1 MMVLIKNNISTIL
14 IIIGM
19 LISAYIGRYLTLIE
33 RSIPDIEIAST
44 HTISTCL
51 EKRGAEA
58 IKLNNVSLSREYL
71 ILCTEEVSKHL
82 ELNDFQIRRLKFFG
96 QYYAERV
103 SLWMV
108 VFVTVSGVILSAIQI
123 LTSFKLA
130 SNSLNAGETSNEI
143 TVETGKIVIKS
154 SAIGLMVLFTSLA
167 FFMIFVINIY
177 KIEEIKQ
184 EIKGGATPTP
194 LNFIQQGPFIPHQA
208 GKVLEVDAK
217 QVPTATGQ

>member
-1 MMVLIKNNISTIL
+1 MMIWIRSNIGTIL

-19 LISAYIGRYLTLIE
+19 LISAYVGRYLTLIE

-51 EKRGAEA
+51 EKRGSEA
-58 IKLNNVSLSREYL
+58 IRLNNVSLSRDYL

-123 LTSFKLA
+123 LTSFRLA
-130 SNSLNAGETSNEI
+130 SNAIRPTEAANEI

-194 LNFIQQGPFIPHQA
+194 LHFIQSGPFIPRQIEKAVERDEKQA
-208 GKVLEVDAK
+208 
-217 QVPTATGQ
+217 PIPTGQ